1 MFSRRAFLQSSPLLA
16 LAPTVPAFLARA
28 AAAAGK
34 AADARLLVVIQ
45 LDGGNDGIN
54 TVVPFKD
61 DGYAKHRRRLRLPAG
76 QLIKINDSLG
86 LHPDLKPLA
95 GLYDAGQ
102 LAVVQGVG
110 YPNPSR
116 SHFESMAVWHSAR
129 RDPNEHAGPGWLG
142 RALDE
147 TSARPGGP
155 VAMVHVGQGTTP
167 PALRSRRSVAAGLTR
182 LEDFLIAPEAQGT
195 PTPPAEQKDD
205 LLAFVTR
212 MAVDARAT
220 SARMAEAA
228 RAAGRL
234 PAYPASALARHLQ
247 LVSRLI
253 RGEAGARIYYLRQGG
268 YDTHSV
274 QLGRHA
280 ALLGELAR
288 ALAAFL
294 DDLKA
299 AKLAER
305 VAVLCFSEFGRTVA
319 ENETTGTDHGT
330 AGPVFVAGGA
340 VRGGVLGA
348 TPSLLDLDP
357 RHGDL
362 RVGLDF
368 RGVYATLLEGWL
380 GLPARAVLA
389 GRFAPLPLFR
399 G

>member
-1 MFSRRAFLQSSPLLA
+1 
-16 LAPTVPAFLARA
+16 
-28 AAAAGK
+28 
-34 AADARLLVVIQ
+34 VIQ

-61 DGYAKHRRRLRLPAG
+61 DGYAKHPRRLRLPAE

-95 GLYDAGQ
+95 VLYDAGQ
-102 LAVVQGVG
+102 LAIVQGVG

-129 RDPNEHAGPGWLG
+129 RDPGEHAGPGWLG
-142 RALDE
+142 RALDQ
-147 TSARPGGP
+147 TVARPGGP

-182 LEDFLIAPEAQGT
+182 LEDFLIAPEAQAA
-195 PTPPAEQKDD
+195 PAPLPAEGKDD

-220 SARMAEAA
+220 SARMAAA
-228 RAAGRL
+228 GRAAGRL
-234 PAYPASALARHLQ
+234 PAYPASALGRQLQ

-294 DDLKA
+294 DDLEA
-299 AKLAER
+299 AKLADR

-340 VRGGVLGA
+340 VKGGVLGT
-348 TPSLLDLDP
+348 TPSLMDLDP

-368 RGVYATLLEGWL
+368 RSVYATLLEGWL
-380 GLPARAVLA
+380 GLPARAALA
-389 GRFAPLPLFR
+389 GRFETLPLFR